1 MNTLPRPVFVDCDTG
16 VDDALALAYLL
27 SDPGVRIVGVGT
39 VSGNVSAAQA
49 AENTLALLT
58 AAGADGVPVAVGAHD
73 ARAGAFAGGA
83 PHVHGADGVGGTA
96 GEPGERRPDPRDAV
110 TLLADLATQHP
121 GLEVLALGPLTNLAA
136 FADAHP
142 DLVATLGPVTVM
154 GGAFEHRGNITPFA
168 EANIGHD
175 VEAAAVVLDAAWEL
189 VIVPLDATMPQRLS
203 EADAD
208 RIAAVGGAVP
218 RTLRAM
224 LDFYLDFYLG
234 VYGDRA
240 CALHDP
246 LAAMVLADPAVETAV
261 RRGRVRVIAAGEERG
276 RTVLEPAADAAAAA
290 SARHV
295 VVDAVA
301 GPAADAL
308 IAGLARRSWPA

>member
-1 MNTLPRPVFVDCDTG
+1 MSAAPRLVFVDCDTG

-39 VSGNVSAAQA
+39 VSGNVAAAQA

-58 AAGADGVPVAVGAHD
+58 AAGVHDVPVAIGAHD

-83 PHVHGADGVGGTA
+83 PHVHGHDGVGGTA
-96 GEPGERRPDPRDAV
+96 GAPGERRPDPRDAV
-110 TLLADLATQHP
+110 TLLADLVAQHP

-136 FADAHP
+136 FVDVHP
-142 DLVATLGPVTVM
+142 ELVPALGRITIM
-154 GGAFEHRGNITPFA
+154 GGAFAHRGNITPFA

-175 VEAAAVVLDAAWEL
+175 VEAAAVVFDADWEL
-189 VIVPLDATMPQRLS
+189 AIVPLDATMPQRLT

-208 RIAAVGGAVP
+208 RLGAVGGAVP
-218 RTLRAM
+218 RALRSM

-246 LAAMVLADPAVETAV
+246 LAAILLADPAAEVAA
-261 RRGRVRVIAAGEERG
+261 RRGRVRVVEAGEERG
-276 RTVLEPAADAAAAA
+276 RTVFAAAPDGP
-290 SARHV
+290 HL

-301 GPAADAL
+301 GSAADRL
-308 IAGLARRSWPA
+308 VAGLARRTWPA